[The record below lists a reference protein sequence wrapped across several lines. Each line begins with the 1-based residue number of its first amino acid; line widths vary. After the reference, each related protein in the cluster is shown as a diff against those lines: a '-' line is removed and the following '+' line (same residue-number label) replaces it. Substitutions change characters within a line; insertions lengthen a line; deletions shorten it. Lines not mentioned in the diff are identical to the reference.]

1 MSETLRGLSIV
12 QIDTQKAT
20 ELGWF
25 DGSGNWQYR
34 PYLAQR
40 KSNSVVTI
48 NDKWY
53 VVYDSTLH
61 EDSAPLV
68 DDWEQVAIKSSVS
81 KLMSQLKWGLPHF
94 ETVRVYRTMTA
105 DEIQEE
111 MQRLKDDEEAGE
123 IAVAIMKE
131 NGLYKPV
138 QHPNK
143 RYLLKE
149 DGGSVLYEG
158 KGSDKHAVVDAIT
171 DDMDSISFE
180 SMVVNFSQAQSLKRM
195 VTSHHG
201 VMTWMNEREELFEL
215 EQPFKELGLLDDDD
229 TFTHLSL

>member
-1 MSETLRGLSIV
+1 M
-12 QIDTQKAT
+12 
-20 ELGWF
+20 
-25 DGSGNWQYR
+25 
-34 PYLAQR
+34 
-40 KSNSVVTI
+40 
-48 NDKWY
+48 
-53 VVYDSTLH
+53 VYDSTLD

-68 DDWEQVAIKSSVS
+68 DYWEQVAIKTSASELVR
-81 KLMSQLKWGLPHF
+81 QLKWALPSF

-111 MQRLKDDEEAGE
+111 TQRLKDDEEAGE

-131 NGLYKPV
+131 NGLYRPV

-143 RYLLKE
+143 RHLLKE

-171 DDMDSISFE
+171 DDMDSVPFE

-201 VMTWMNEREELFEL
+201 VMTWMNEREEPFEL
-215 EQPFKELGLLDDDD
+215 EQPFRELGLLDNTD
-229 TFTHLSL
+229 TFAHLSL